1 MVTLLT
7 FAGLAMCAGKT
18 RWAGVLICMA
28 AAAHWNS
35 QHEQPRQTPSPRPV
49 CTDNGT
55 HTA

>member
-28 AAAHWNS
+28 AAAHWNT
-35 QHEQPRQTPSPRPV
+35 QQEQPARQHTPKPI
-49 CTDNGT
+49 CTESAT
-55 HTA
+55 TVA